1 MNPNKFT
8 FESENLVVHW
18 LEFSIEGL
26 CDLEEIQALADYFHK
41 KLELNSTFRESD
53 KRSSQSL
60 FSHPENKF
68 NVLFV
73 RTCLKYWSGTKLIF
87 SGKNGTYFYKLI
99 RQKKVNWKIL
109 KLGSLNLSRF
119 DLYYFEK
126 INDSDESSVKYF
138 LQDCVKNVE
147 EKRKNIS
154 YSLSYQKK
162 KGGYLLRI
170 GSRQSSKHLRIY
182 QKRNGLEFELEI
194 KKQETKK
201 LQSFLFSN
209 QLEKFEDSSIR
220 CYYEYLWNYLVFEN
234 PFTEWLVVGGRKLRM
249 NRFLS
254 DSLAL
259 SYLKPK
265 LARDIS
271 QSFDKNPETLCFI
284 QLLSFLDQRKD
295 KIQILERSLGFVKIH
310 FQAEDFFNFLGIS
323 LDKCG
328 TRKLAKIMDIMH
340 RQSPRVTVFSET
352 PVEKKFQ
359 SKSMLVNVEFTKI
372 KKGAFTGEIIVAEEV
387 YQYRYPYYLPE
398 SILFLPTYND
408 YYRNYM
414 VKIKLLFIESYSSS
428 AVEKRMQIK
437 AFLSQFRRS
446 NQEIAKIKKEILVIF
461 NDLQKKDL
469 IYSRFKLVSET
480 GKEDKLTKLST
491 SSFTKCDTICFYEK
505 IQSKEI
511 KLN

>member
-1 MNPNKFT
+1 MTQNKLN
-8 FESENLVVHW
+8 FETEKLVVHW
-18 LEFSIEGL
+18 LEISIEGL
-26 CDLEEIQALADYFHK
+26 YDLEEIQVLANYFDK
-41 KLELNSTFRESD
+41 KLGFNSTFRESD
-53 KRSSQSL
+53 KRVSQSL
-60 FSHPENKF
+60 INQPENKF

-73 RTCLKYWSGTKLIF
+73 RNCLKYWSGTKLIF
-87 SGKNGTYFYKLI
+87 SGENGTNFYKLV
-99 RQKKVNWKIL
+99 QQNKVNWKIL
-109 KLGSLNLSRF
+109 KSGSLTLSRF

-126 INDSDESSVKYF
+126 INNSDESSVKYF
-138 LQDCVKNVE
+138 LQDCVKNLE

-234 PFTEWLVVGGRKLRM
+234 PFTEWLVVGGRKLRV

-254 DSLAL
+254 DSLTL

-265 LARDIS
+265 LARNIY
-271 QSFDKNPETLCFI
+271 QSLDKKPETFCFI
-284 QLLSFLDQRKD
+284 QLLSFLNQRKD
-295 KIQILERSLGFVKIH
+295 KIQILERSLGFVKVH
-310 FQAEDFFNFLGIS
+310 FQAEDFFNFIGIS
-323 LDKCG
+323 LDKFDA
-328 TRKLAKIMDIMH
+328 RKLAKIVDILH
-340 RQSPRVTVFSET
+340 NQSPRLTVFSET
-352 PVEKKFQ
+352 PVEKRFK
-359 SKSMLVNVEFTKI
+359 SKLMLVDVEFTKI
-372 KKGAFTGEIIVAEEV
+372 QRGPFTGKIIIAEEV
-387 YQYRYPYYLPE
+387 YGYRYPYYLPE
-398 SILFLPTYND
+398 SLLFLPTYND

-428 AVEKRMQIK
+428 AVEKRMPIK
-437 AFLSQFRRS
+437 AFLSQFHRS
-446 NQEIAKIKKEILVIF
+446 NQKISTIKKEILIIF
-461 NDLQKKDL
+461 KDLQKKDL
-469 IYSRFKLVSET
+469 IDSRFKLISET
-480 GKEDKLTKLST
+480 GKEDKLTGLST
-491 SSFTKCDTICFYEK
+491 SSFTKYDVICFYEK

-511 KLN
+511 KSN